1 MRDVYFAPDFHKN
14 ELLNAVIQKLAAPQ
28 ATPVEALIYYDTVSK
43 DIWYYNGTVWKNLVA
58 GTIAA
63 ANVTFNPA
71 STTFTATDVQAV
83 IEEIRTNNP
92 KNNSAATNPAA
103 SNDNTQGY
111 RLFSIWVNTSNTSSY
126 ICIDASTGA
135 AVWKKISNFA
145 ASEISYDPT
154 GTALVAT
161 AVQAAINELDGR
173 VTAIEGVSHTQ
184 NTDTGTTA
192 IAFQIDTGNSGPKI
206 KNESGKLALRNAADN
221 DYADLHIK
229 NLTIDGEIQEIA
241 GNVVNTGD
249 QEVVLNSDITT
260 QAQNADG
267 RFSVKRLD
275 ADNTTRR
282 DAKLVWNESVGKWQ
296 AIFGDAQTTKEIALK
311 HAEDIGDASATQFD
325 VSHNL
330 NSRDVS
336 VEVRRTASP
345 YDTVDTE
352 VERTTVNAVRVRFN
366 GYTPGNNEFRVIVTG

>member
-1 MRDVYFAPDFHKN
+1 MRDVYFAPDYHKN
-14 ELLNAVIQKLAAPQ
+14 ELLNIVIQKLASPQ
-28 ATPVEALIYYDTVSK
+28 ASPVEALIYYDTVSK

-71 STTFTATDVQAV
+71 GTTLTATDVQAV
-83 IEEIRTNNP
+83 IAEIRTNNP
-92 KNNSAATNPAA
+92 KNNSAGVDPTA
-103 SNDNTQGY
+103 SNDTTQGY
-111 RLFSIWVNTSNTSSY
+111 RLFSVWVNTATGSSF
-126 ICIDASTGA
+126 ICIDPSTGA
-135 AVWKKISNFA
+135 AIWERISNFA

-173 VTAIEGVSHTQ
+173 VTALEGIDHTQ
-184 NTDTGTTA
+184 NTDTGTTSV
-192 IAFQIDTGNSGPKI
+192 AFQIDTGNSGPKI
-206 KNESGKLALRNAADN
+206 KNEAGKIAIRNAADN
-221 DYADLHIK
+221 DYADLHVR
-229 NLTIDGEIQEIA
+229 NLKIEGEIQEIT

-282 DAKLVWNESVGKWQ
+282 DANVVWNESTDRWQ
-296 AIFGDAQTTKEIALK
+296 AVFGDAPTPKDITLK
-311 HAEDIGDASATQFD
+311 HAEDIGDNAAVQFD
-325 VSHNL
+325 VAHNL
-330 NSRDVS
+330 NTRDCAVQ
-336 VEVRRTASP
+336 VFRTASP
-345 YDTVDTE
+345 YDNVD
-352 VERTTVNAVRVRFN
+352 VEIERLTVNSVRVRFN
-366 GYTPGNNEFRVIVTG
+366 GYTPGVNEFRVVVTG